1 MKKRWGIRSVF
12 SFLTAGVIAVGAV
25 CPVKAESL
33 ADYSEKLHV
42 MYEIAEVKAVDEASS
57 YQVEWIQAEKEKT
70 EQALL
75 HSEIVS
81 ETLDAFGLRI
91 ETKSN
96 GTEELLYLLD
106 GGKSIGLDSSESG
119 GIIYYCLKKDG
130 KEIPMYSS
138 QINVF
143 PGHPGSTEQLIG
155 DTSCADFSLDKELE
169 FADRTQTADD
179 MKKLLENIGGIDLE
193 ISRIY
198 SLDRKTLQE
207 HAEQRQER
215 KAIEREAEE
224 SDYTENGTEEFT
236 EEKMAEA
243 EAYLIQLRQVVDGI
257 PLADHCWTNETR
269 PMATEMCA
277 QAIVSE
283 DCLEHAEII
292 SAVTIKQE
300 AAKSQL
306 ISPQEAES
314 IYLEELKKT
323 ILVSDLYVENLELN
337 YVVVQ
342 NGKQLEMIPAW
353 IFCIAKE
360 VKTDPVEP
368 EGKDTVLMYDHMVI
382 NAETG
387 ERILNVK

>member
-1 MKKRWGIRSVF
+1 MKKRWGIQSAF
-12 SFLTAGVIAVGAV
+12 FFLTAGIIAVGTV

-42 MYEIAEVKAVDEASS
+42 MYEIDEVKAVDEASS
-57 YQVEWIQAEKEKT
+57 YQVEWIQAEKEKA

-81 ETLDAFGLRI
+81 EISDASGLRI

-96 GTEELLYLLD
+96 GTEEILYLLD
-106 GGKSIGLDSSESG
+106 GGKAIGLDSSESG
-119 GIIYYCLKKDG
+119 GITYYCLEKDG

-143 PGHPGSTEQLIG
+143 SGHPGSMEQLIG
-155 DTSCADFSLDKELE
+155 DMSCADFSLDKELK

-179 MKKLLENIGGIDLE
+179 MKKLLEDISGVDLE
-193 ISRIY
+193 ISKIY
-198 SLDRKTLQE
+198 SLDRKTLQK
-207 HAEQRQER
+207 HAELHR
-215 KAIEREAEE
+215 KQQTMAEE
-224 SDYTENGTEEFT
+224 LGYSENETKEFT

-243 EAYLIQLRQVVDGI
+243 EAYLIQLRQVVEGI
-257 PLADHCWTNETR
+257 PLADHCWTNEAR
-269 PMATEMCA
+269 PMATEMWA
-277 QAIVSE
+277 RAIVSE
-283 DCLEHAEII
+283 DCLEHAEIKR
-292 SAVTIKQE
+292 AVTIKQE

-314 IYLEELKKT
+314 IYLEELKKI
-323 ILVSDLYVENLELN
+323 ILVSDIYVENLELN

-353 IFCIAKE
+353 IFCIARE

-387 ERILNVK
+387 ERILNVN

>member
-1 MKKRWGIRSVF
+1 MKKRWGIQSAF
-12 SFLTAGVIAVGAV
+12 FFLTAGIIAVGTV

-42 MYEIAEVKAVDEASS
+42 MYEIDEVKAVDEASS
-57 YQVEWIQAEKEKT
+57 YQVEWIQAEKEKA

-81 ETLDAFGLRI
+81 EISDASGLRI

-96 GTEELLYLLD
+96 GTEEILYLLD
-106 GGKSIGLDSSESG
+106 GGKAIGLDSSESG
-119 GIIYYCLKKDG
+119 GITYYCLEKDG

-143 PGHPGSTEQLIG
+143 SGHPGSMEQLIG
-155 DTSCADFSLDKELE
+155 DMSCADFSLDKELK

-179 MKKLLENIGGIDLE
+179 MKKLLEDISGVDLE
-193 ISRIY
+193 ISKIY
-198 SLDRKTLQE
+198 SLDRKTLQK
-207 HAEQRQER
+207 HAELHR
-215 KAIEREAEE
+215 KQQTMAEE
-224 SDYTENGTEEFT
+224 LGYSENETKEFT

-243 EAYLIQLRQVVDGI
+243 EAYLIQLRQVVEGI
-257 PLADHCWTNETR
+257 PLADHCWTNEAR
-269 PMATEMCA
+269 PMATEMWA
-277 QAIVSE
+277 RAIVSE
-283 DCLEHAEII
+283 DCLEHAEIKR
-292 SAVTIKQE
+292 AVTIKQE

-314 IYLEELKKT
+314 IYLEELKKI
-323 ILVSDLYVENLELN
+323 ILVSDIYVENLELN

-353 IFCIAKE
+353 IFCIARE
-360 VKTDPVEP
+360 VKTDPVES

-387 ERILNVK
+387 ERILNVN